1 MKKGFTLIEL
11 MVVIVIM
18 GILAAVA
25 VPKIFD
31 MACKSKG
38 ERCKVESPDIY
49 YEMCATT
56 RNPMAHCS
64 EEDISVACMRNPGRC
79 GTEQEAILLN
89 ATKKRAKENAIAEQP
104 KHVKTV
110 SNPDVEKLKQELLAE
125 YEKRLDSIVRA
136 VPEPV
141 EERKPVDVVLHVEE
155 AQPSIQGSKEEFIK
169 CVKKCTRENTAES
182 LVDFCIKDKCK

>member
-49 YEMCATT
+49 YGMCAETMS
-56 RNPMAHCS
+56 PLKYCS
-64 EEDISVACMRNPGRC
+64 EEDISVACMKNPGRC
-79 GTEQEAILLN
+79 GQEQEAILMN
-89 ATKKRAKENAIAEQP
+89 ATKKRAKENVITEQTKEQP
-104 KHVKTV
+104 KPVQTV
-110 SNPDVEKLKQELLAE
+110 SNIDTEKLKQELLAE
-125 YEKRLDSIVRA
+125 YEKRLDSIVKA
-136 VPEPV
+136 VPE
-141 EERKPVDVVLHVEE
+141 HVEE
-155 AQPSIQGSKEEFIK
+155 VQTSIQGSKEEFIK